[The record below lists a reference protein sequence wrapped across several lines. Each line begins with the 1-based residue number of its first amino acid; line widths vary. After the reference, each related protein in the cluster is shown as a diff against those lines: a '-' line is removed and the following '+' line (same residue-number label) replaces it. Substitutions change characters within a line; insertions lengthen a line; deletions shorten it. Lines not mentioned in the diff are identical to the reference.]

1 MPIFKNIAMKNIFPK
16 SFGQANKSLGTIGQV
31 AGGLQMLTGMAGQ
44 ASKYMD
50 TSGIT
55 QQGSEYEDITRG
67 NIGQSIDI
75 QQDQTSFGTIA
86 TDAASSAVS
95 GMATFGPLGAIAG
108 LAPIITGILGND
120 AKKKAWNDTMNSE
133 RSLRMTKQR
142 QFNEQDLR
150 TGMANQFA
158 YGGDIKNSVS
168 DLMGSLNMDNSFAAR
183 KQFATANGIKNY
195 RGTAQQNI
203 QLMRLINNQ
212 QAQLKAK
219 QQPRATAQTKGMN
232 VNPLP
237 VESTRMSQQQRFDK
251 QTVADKRRL
260 QSGVVIDKRSNKA
273 YIVQNGKAV
282 SSHPVLTGGNVEGN
296 YSKSSLKQK
305 NENFEDR
312 VTPTGFYNMIPQSI
326 YNQPGMVLQPI
337 NAFGYAAPVAS
348 DQSTVLAHHVTYNP
362 AKRDAL
368 YDQDPSCRNAS
379 MGCINHRPGDLNNL
393 ISKFPNG
400 DTTMVV
406 DSNNPI
412 DKNFIQ
418 NMNPQNRFAYGGQF
432 DSPLTEFNT
441 GGTHEQNPNNGIMQG
456 MGSNGQPNLVEEGET
471 KYNDYIYSN
480 RLSID
485 DSIVKAYNLPTKVKG
500 KTFAEAT
507 KILNEQVKERP
518 NDPISLKTLE
528 ANMSKLAQAQDD
540 LKATIEQDA
549 GVNEAIDNLGFSEEI
564 FAKGGSLNFKS
575 NAAYKKWLGYV
586 HATGKAESTPRHQSV
601 SIKGKSH
608 EVKHQLGGALYSE
621 LDALKNSG
629 IFAYGGNMYATRGQ
643 LDLPETS
650 VGDGDEIAKEINLNE
665 ITIAPKKPYKKER
678 IGFSKAVAPEAFRS
692 LRSSISKEDLL
703 ERVQVDGG
711 SDNNSQLNYAMFAPI
726 FANAMQ
732 GISTAFEKPAV
743 EKYGRVAPELITS
756 RMSYRPLS
764 TEYLSNQIQSQGAG
778 LRRYIQDSAKSAGS
792 AMRGILEANRNTSD
806 ALSQAYFQAEA
817 AREARRA
824 AVESGNIGIQGQN
837 VASKNAAAS
846 QNAQIRMAEVI
857 ANMQN
862 RAARNNA
869 LRGFAATMGND
880 LGQIGRMMYA
890 SKTGQAMTGY
900 DTDPFS
906 TDEVKYKQ

>member
-67 NIGQSIDI
+67 NIGQAIDI

-86 TDAASSAVS
+86 TDAASSAIS

-158 YGGDIKNSVS
+158 YGG
-168 DLMGSLNMDNSFAAR
+168 
-183 KQFATANGIKNY
+183 QFN
-195 RGTAQQNI
+195 
-203 QLMRLINNQ
+203 
-212 QAQLKAK
+212 
-219 QQPRATAQTKGMN
+219 
-232 VNPLP
+232 
-237 VESTRMSQQQRFDK
+237 
-251 QTVADKRRL
+251 
-260 QSGVVIDKRSNKA
+260 
-273 YIVQNGKAV
+273 
-282 SSHPVLTGGNVEGN
+282 
-296 YSKSSLKQK
+296 
-305 NENFEDR
+305 
-312 VTPTGFYNMIPQSI
+312 
-326 YNQPGMVLQPI
+326 
-337 NAFGYAAPVAS
+337 
-348 DQSTVLAHHVTYNP
+348 
-362 AKRDAL
+362 
-368 YDQDPSCRNAS
+368 
-379 MGCINHRPGDLNNL
+379 
-393 ISKFPNG
+393 
-400 DTTMVV
+400 
-406 DSNNPI
+406 
-412 DKNFIQ
+412 
-418 NMNPQNRFAYGGQF
+418 
-432 DSPLTEFNT
+432 SPLTEFNA

-549 GVNEAIDNLGFSEEI
+549 GVNETIDNLGFSEEI

-586 HATGKAESTPRHQSV
+586 HATGKAESTPGHQSV

-608 EVKHQLGGALYSE
+608 EVKHQLGGALYNE

-650 VGDGDEIAKEINLNE
+650 TGDGDEVAKEINLNE
-665 ITIAPKKPYKKER
+665 ITITPEIPIYHAESDYGVEEFTPKAP
-678 IGFSKAVAPEAFRS
+678 
-692 LRSSISKEDLL
+692 
-703 ERVQVDGG
+703 
-711 SDNNSQLNYAMFAPI
+711 SDTNNSQLNYAMFAPI

-778 LRRYIQDSAKSAGS
+778 VRRSIQESAPTGGS
-792 AMRGILEANRNTSD
+792 AMRGILASNRATSD

-817 AREARRA
+817 AREARRS

-900 DTDPFS
+900 DTDPFG
-906 TDEVKYKQ
+906 TGKVKYRQ

>member
-1 MPIFKNIAMKNIFPK
+1 LPIFKNIAMKNIFPK

-67 NIGQSIDI
+67 NIGQAIDI
-75 QQDQTSFGTIA
+75 QQDQASFGTIA
-86 TDAASSAVS
+86 TDAASSAIS

-108 LAPIITGILGND
+108 LAPIITGVLGND

-158 YGGDIKNSVS
+158 YGG
-168 DLMGSLNMDNSFAAR
+168 
-183 KQFATANGIKNY
+183 QFN
-195 RGTAQQNI
+195 
-203 QLMRLINNQ
+203 
-212 QAQLKAK
+212 
-219 QQPRATAQTKGMN
+219 
-232 VNPLP
+232 
-237 VESTRMSQQQRFDK
+237 
-251 QTVADKRRL
+251 
-260 QSGVVIDKRSNKA
+260 
-273 YIVQNGKAV
+273 
-282 SSHPVLTGGNVEGN
+282 
-296 YSKSSLKQK
+296 
-305 NENFEDR
+305 
-312 VTPTGFYNMIPQSI
+312 
-326 YNQPGMVLQPI
+326 
-337 NAFGYAAPVAS
+337 
-348 DQSTVLAHHVTYNP
+348 
-362 AKRDAL
+362 
-368 YDQDPSCRNAS
+368 
-379 MGCINHRPGDLNNL
+379 
-393 ISKFPNG
+393 
-400 DTTMVV
+400 
-406 DSNNPI
+406 
-412 DKNFIQ
+412 
-418 NMNPQNRFAYGGQF
+418 
-432 DSPLTEFNT
+432 SPLTEFNA

-456 MGSNGQPNLVEEGET
+456 MGSNGQPNFVEEGET

-586 HATGKAESTPRHQSV
+586 HATGKAESTPGHQSV

-608 EVKHQLGGALYSE
+608 EVKHQLGGALYNE

-643 LDLPETS
+643 LDLPKTS
-650 VGDGDEIAKEINLNE
+650 AGDDDEIAKEINLNE
-665 ITIAPKKPYKKER
+665 ITITPEIPIYHAESDYGVEEFTPKPLSDSEIMDRTEYLPDEEELQPIKVER
-678 IGFSKAVAPEAFRS
+678 
-692 LRSSISKEDLL
+692 
-703 ERVQVDGG
+703 GG
-711 SDNNSQLNYAMFAPI
+711 DNNGQLNYAMFAPI

-778 LRRYIQDSAKSAGS
+778 VRRSIQESAPTGGS
-792 AMRGILEANRNTSD
+792 AMRGILASNRATSD

-824 AVESGNIGIQGQN
+824 AVESGNIRIQGQN

-900 DTDPFS
+900 DTDPFG
-906 TDEVKYKQ
+906 TGKVKYR

>member
-67 NIGQSIDI
+67 NIGQAIDI
-75 QQDQTSFGTIA
+75 QQDQASFGTIA
-86 TDAASSAVS
+86 TDAASSAIS

-108 LAPIITGILGND
+108 LAPIITGVLGND
-120 AKKKAWNDTMNSE
+120 AKKKAWNDAMNSE

-158 YGGDIKNSVS
+158 YGG
-168 DLMGSLNMDNSFAAR
+168 
-183 KQFATANGIKNY
+183 QFN
-195 RGTAQQNI
+195 
-203 QLMRLINNQ
+203 
-212 QAQLKAK
+212 
-219 QQPRATAQTKGMN
+219 
-232 VNPLP
+232 
-237 VESTRMSQQQRFDK
+237 
-251 QTVADKRRL
+251 
-260 QSGVVIDKRSNKA
+260 
-273 YIVQNGKAV
+273 
-282 SSHPVLTGGNVEGN
+282 
-296 YSKSSLKQK
+296 
-305 NENFEDR
+305 
-312 VTPTGFYNMIPQSI
+312 
-326 YNQPGMVLQPI
+326 
-337 NAFGYAAPVAS
+337 
-348 DQSTVLAHHVTYNP
+348 
-362 AKRDAL
+362 
-368 YDQDPSCRNAS
+368 
-379 MGCINHRPGDLNNL
+379 
-393 ISKFPNG
+393 
-400 DTTMVV
+400 
-406 DSNNPI
+406 
-412 DKNFIQ
+412 
-418 NMNPQNRFAYGGQF
+418 
-432 DSPLTEFNT
+432 SPLTEFNA

-480 RLSID
+480 RLIID

-586 HATGKAESTPRHQSV
+586 HATGKAESTPGHQSV

-629 IFAYGGNMYATRGQ
+629 IFAYGGNMYATEGQ
-643 LDLPETS
+643 LDLQ
-650 VGDGDEIAKEINLNE
+650 
-665 ITIAPKKPYKKER
+665 
-678 IGFSKAVAPEAFRS
+678 KAVDPKAFKKGQS

-703 ERVQVDGG
+703 ESVHADGD

-778 LRRYIQDSAKSAGS
+778 VRRSIQESAPTGGS
-792 AMRGILEANRNTSD
+792 AMRGILASNRATSD

-900 DTDPFS
+900 DTDPFG
-906 TDEVKYKQ
+906 TGKVKYRQ

>member
-86 TDAASSAVS
+86 TDAASSAIS

-108 LAPIITGILGND
+108 LAPIITGVLGND

-158 YGGDIKNSVS
+158 YGG
-168 DLMGSLNMDNSFAAR
+168 
-183 KQFATANGIKNY
+183 QFN
-195 RGTAQQNI
+195 
-203 QLMRLINNQ
+203 
-212 QAQLKAK
+212 
-219 QQPRATAQTKGMN
+219 
-232 VNPLP
+232 
-237 VESTRMSQQQRFDK
+237 
-251 QTVADKRRL
+251 
-260 QSGVVIDKRSNKA
+260 
-273 YIVQNGKAV
+273 
-282 SSHPVLTGGNVEGN
+282 
-296 YSKSSLKQK
+296 
-305 NENFEDR
+305 
-312 VTPTGFYNMIPQSI
+312 
-326 YNQPGMVLQPI
+326 
-337 NAFGYAAPVAS
+337 
-348 DQSTVLAHHVTYNP
+348 
-362 AKRDAL
+362 
-368 YDQDPSCRNAS
+368 
-379 MGCINHRPGDLNNL
+379 
-393 ISKFPNG
+393 
-400 DTTMVV
+400 
-406 DSNNPI
+406 
-412 DKNFIQ
+412 
-418 NMNPQNRFAYGGQF
+418 
-432 DSPLTEFNT
+432 SPLTEFNA

-456 MGSNGQPNLVEEGET
+456 MGSNGQPNFVEEGET

-586 HATGKAESTPRHQSV
+586 HATGKAESTPGHQSV

-608 EVKHQLGGALYSE
+608 EVKHQLGGALYNE

-650 VGDGDEIAKEINLNE
+650 AGDDDEIAKEINLSE
-665 ITIAPKKPYKKER
+665 ITITPEIPIYHAESDYGVEEFTPKVP
-678 IGFSKAVAPEAFRS
+678 
-692 LRSSISKEDLL
+692 
-703 ERVQVDGG
+703 
-711 SDNNSQLNYAMFAPI
+711 SDTNSGQLNYAMFAPI

-778 LRRYIQDSAKSAGS
+778 VRRSIQESAPTGGS
-792 AMRGILEANRNTSD
+792 AMRGILASNRATSD

-837 VASKNAAAS
+837 AASKNAAAS

-862 RAARNNA
+862 KAARNNA

-900 DTDPFS
+900 DTDPFG
-906 TDEVKYKQ
+906 TGKVKYR